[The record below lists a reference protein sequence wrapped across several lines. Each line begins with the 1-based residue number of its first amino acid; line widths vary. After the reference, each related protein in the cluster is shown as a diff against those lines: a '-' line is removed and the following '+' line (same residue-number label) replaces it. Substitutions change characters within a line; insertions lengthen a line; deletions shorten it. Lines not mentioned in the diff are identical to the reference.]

1 VEKIRAK
8 NLKIQMTRFLLEK
21 PANFS
26 DIERVVLGREKLE
39 IDSTLS
45 TRFGKKGEAL
55 TQE

>member
-1 VEKIRAK
+1 
-8 NLKIQMTRFLLEK
+8 MTRFLLEK